1 MIQPEVGRL
10 EFASDLRMV
19 RASLVTMTETASKA
33 IRAATTAL
41 LDLDL
46 EAVRLTGS
54 LEQELEDDMVAIERR
69 TLHLLACQQ
78 PVAGDLRMLVS
89 AIKISAECRR
99 MGALAHHIGT
109 VASRSYPAPAIPD
122 ELSEIFR
129 RMGDVASR
137 IADGARITL
146 TTSDAVDAAR
156 LEVDDDELAV
166 LEHDA
171 MDGLLRA
178 LFRALVDNWSHGVE
192 AAVNVAL
199 TGRYYERFADHA
211 VAIAQ
216 SVIFIETAMRPHV
229 GAPHV
234 G

>member
-46 EAVRLTGS
+46 EAVRMTAS
-54 LEQELEDDMVAIERR
+54 LEEVLEDDMMAIERR
-69 TLHLLACQQ
+69 TLHLLARQQ

-109 VASRSYPAPAIPD
+109 AASRSYPAPAIPD

-146 TTSDAVDAAR
+146 TTSDALDAAR
-156 LEVDDDELAV
+156 LEVDD
-166 LEHDA
+166 DA

-199 TGRYYERFADHA
+199 IGRYYERFADHA

>member
-33 IRAATTAL
+33 IGAATTAL

-46 EAVRLTGS
+46 EAVRMTAS
-54 LEQELEDDMVAIERR
+54 LEQELEDDRLAIERR

-109 VASRSYPAPAIPD
+109 AASRSYPAPAIPD

-156 LEVDDDELAV
+156 LEVDDD
-166 LEHDA
+166 A

-211 VAIAQ
+211 VTIAQ

>member
-46 EAVRLTGS
+46 EAVRMTAS
-54 LEQELEDDMVAIERR
+54 LEQELEDDRLAIERR

-89 AIKISAECRR
+89 AIKISADCRR
-99 MGALAHHIGT
+99 MSALAHHIGT
-109 VASRSYPAPAIPD
+109 AASRSYPAPAIPD

-146 TTSDAVDAAR
+146 TTSDALDAAR
-156 LEVDDDELAV
+156 LEVDD
-166 LEHDA
+166 DA

-199 TGRYYERFADHA
+199 IGRYYERFADHA

-216 SVIFIETAMRPHV
+216 SVIFIETAMRPNV

>member
-46 EAVRLTGS
+46 EAVRMTAS
-54 LEQELEDDMVAIERR
+54 LEQELEDDRLAVERR
-69 TLHLLACQQ
+69 TLHLLARQQ

-109 VASRSYPAPAIPD
+109 AAGRSYPAPAIPD

-146 TTSDAVDAAR
+146 TTSDALDAAR
-156 LEVDDDELAV
+156 LEVDD
-166 LEHDA
+166 DA

>member
-46 EAVRLTGS
+46 EAVRMTAS
-54 LEQELEDDMVAIERR
+54 LEQQLEDDRLAIERR
-69 TLHLLACQQ
+69 THHLLARQQ
-78 PVAGDLRMLVS
+78 PVAGDLRMLIS
-89 AIKISAECRR
+89 AIKISADCRR
-99 MGALAHHIGT
+99 MAALALHIGT
-109 VASRSYPAPAIPD
+109 AAGRSYPAPAIPD

-146 TTSDAVDAAR
+146 TKGDALDAAR
-156 LEVDDDELAV
+156 LEVDD
-166 LEHDA
+166 DA

-199 TGRYYERFADHA
+199 IGRYYERFADHA

-229 GAPHV
+229 GSPHV

>member
-19 RASLVTMTETASKA
+19 RASLVTMTKTASKA

-41 LDLDL
+41 LDLDQ
-46 EAVRLTGS
+46 EAVRMTAS
-54 LEQELEDDMVAIERR
+54 LEQELEDDMVEIERR
-69 TLHLLACQQ
+69 THHLLARQQ

-89 AIKISAECRR
+89 ALKISADCRR
-99 MGALAHHIGT
+99 MGALANHIST
-109 VASRSYPAPAIPD
+109 AASRCYPAPAIPD

-129 RMGDVASR
+129 RMDDVASR

-146 TTSDAVDAAR
+146 TTSDALDAAR
-156 LEVDDDELAV
+156 LEIDD
-166 LEHDA
+166 DA
-171 MDGLLRA
+171 MDGLLRT

-199 TGRYYERFADHA
+199 IGRYYERFADHA
-211 VAIAQ
+211 VGIAQ

>member
-10 EFASDLRMV
+10 EFASDLGMV

-46 EAVRLTGS
+46 EAVRMTAS
-54 LEQELEDDMVAIERR
+54 LEQELEDDRLAIERR
-69 TLHLLACQQ
+69 THHLLARQQ
-78 PVAGDLRMLVS
+78 PVAGDLRMLIS

-99 MGALAHHIGT
+99 MAVLAHHIGT
-109 VASRSYPAPAIPD
+109 AAGRSYPASAIPD

-146 TTSDAVDAAR
+146 TTSDALDAAR
-156 LEVDDDELAV
+156 LEVDD
-166 LEHDA
+166 DA

-199 TGRYYERFADHA
+199 IGRYYERFADHA

-229 GAPHV
+229 GSPHV

>member
-1 MIQPEVGRL
+1 MIHPGIGRL
-10 EFASDLRMV
+10 DFASDLRMV
-19 RASLVTMTETASKA
+19 RASLVTMTETASMA

-46 EAVRLTGS
+46 EAVRVTAS
-54 LEQELEDDMVAIERR
+54 LEHELEDDRLAIERR
-69 TLHLLACQQ
+69 TLHLLARQQ

-89 AIKISAECRR
+89 AMKISAECRR

-109 VASRSYPAPAIPD
+109 AASHCYPGRAIPD

-146 TTSDAVDAAR
+146 ATSDALDAAR
-156 LEVDDDELAV
+156 LEVDD
-166 LEHDA
+166 DA

-199 TGRYYERFADHA
+199 IGRYYERFADHA

-216 SVIFIETAMRPHV
+216 SVIFIVTGMRPHV
-229 GAPHV
+229 
-234 G
+234 

>member
-46 EAVRLTGS
+46 EAVRMTAS
-54 LEQELEDDMVAIERR
+54 LEQELEDDRLAIERR

-109 VASRSYPAPAIPD
+109 AASRSYPAPAIPD
-122 ELSEIFR
+122 GLSEIFR

-146 TTSDAVDAAR
+146 TTSDALDAAR
-156 LEVDDDELAV
+156 LEVDD
-166 LEHDA
+166 DA

-199 TGRYYERFADHA
+199 IGRYYERFADHA

>member
-19 RASLVTMTETASKA
+19 RASLVSMTETASKA
-33 IRAATTAL
+33 IRAASTAL

-46 EAVRLTGS
+46 EAVRMTAS
-54 LEQELEDDMVAIERR
+54 LEQELEDDGLAIERR
-69 TLHLLACQQ
+69 TLHLLARQQ

-99 MGALAHHIGT
+99 MGALARHIGT
-109 VASRSYPAPAIPD
+109 AASRSYPAPAIPD

-137 IADGARITL
+137 IADGARIAL
-146 TTSDAVDAAR
+146 TTSDALDAAR
-156 LEVDDDELAV
+156 LEVDD
-166 LEHDA
+166 DA

>member
-1 MIQPEVGRL
+1 MIQPEIGRL

-33 IRAATTAL
+33 IRAGTTAL

-46 EAVRLTGS
+46 EAVRMTAS
-54 LEQELEDDMVAIERR
+54 LEQELEDDRLAIERR
-69 TLHLLACQQ
+69 TLHLLARQQ

-109 VASRSYPAPAIPD
+109 AASRSYPAPAIPD
-122 ELSEIFR
+122 ELSGIFR

-137 IADGARITL
+137 IADGARTTL
-146 TTSDAVDAAR
+146 TTSDALDAAR
-156 LEVDDDELAV
+156 LEVDD
-166 LEHDA
+166 DA

-216 SVIFIETAMRPHV
+216 SVIFIETSMRPHV